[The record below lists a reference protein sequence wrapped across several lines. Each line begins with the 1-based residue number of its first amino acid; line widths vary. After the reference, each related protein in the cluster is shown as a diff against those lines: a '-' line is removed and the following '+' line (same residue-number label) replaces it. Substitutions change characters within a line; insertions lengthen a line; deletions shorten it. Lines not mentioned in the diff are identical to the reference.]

1 MGPVM
6 RGEKTTTI
14 FGNSVEG
21 AIKDPWYF
29 VLSRS
34 QFLSSLKMND
44 YDEEGLP
51 GRLDI

>member
-6 RGEKTTTI
+6 RGEKTATI

-21 AIKDPWYF
+21 AIKDPWCF

-44 YDEEGLP
+44 YDRKGCQV
-51 GRLDI
+51 D